1 MQKKIDH
8 AREVALNILK
18 PTPAQLQHGLE
29 LHQHSLVWDA
39 YSFSP
44 NGRWQEESLDQ
55 LSDCGAGR
63 DELSDTAEYN
73 HHVGFLQDPGRR
85 QEFALAWR
93 AAGVN
98 CIFQNAG
105 REGNQLSV
113 LVRRLSHYTALC
125 DRYPELL
132 RRAVW
137 PEQVEAAAQ
146 DGVPCICPSSN
157 GVPIRY
163 QVEAEESL
171 LDIQVLYSLG
181 IRMMHLT
188 YNRRNLIGDGC
199 AETSNSGLSDFGRQV
214 VRRMNELGVIP
225 DIAHSGQQTSL
236 EAALCSSKP
245 VVASHSTAYAVN
257 AHVRA
262 KQDQTIRAICDSGG
276 YVGVCS
282 IPPFLGGSGD
292 IAMLLN
298 HLEYLRN
305 TFGAEHVAIGTD
317 HGILCGDGPSGGYK
331 RPYRRIWESYWPEGG
346 VDQGFVTTE
355 NMTDSLAWTNWP
367 LLTVGM
373 VQRGFSD
380 DEIQKII
387 GGNVLRVCRATFG
400 K

>member
-1 MQKKIDH
+1 MQQKIDH

-18 PTPAQLQHGLE
+18 PTPSQLQHGLE
-29 LHQHSLVWDA
+29 LHQQSLVWDA
-39 YSFSP
+39 YGFSP
-44 NGRWQEESLDQ
+44 NGRWQEDSLDQ
-55 LSDCGAGR
+55 LCDSGAGR
-63 DELSDTAEYN
+63 DELSDAREYN
-73 HHVGFLQDPGRR
+73 HQIGFLQEQGKRE
-85 QEFALAWR
+85 EFALAWR
-93 AAGVN
+93 EAGVN

-105 REGNQLSV
+105 REGNCLSV
-113 LVRRLSHYTALC
+113 MARRLSHYTALC

-137 PEQVEAAAQ
+137 PEQVEAAAR

-171 LDIQVLYSLG
+171 LDIRVLYSLG

-199 AETSNSGLSDFGRQV
+199 GERADSGLSEFGHQV
-214 VRRMNELGVIP
+214 IRRLNELGVIP
-225 DIAHSGQQTSL
+225 DVAHSGQQTSL
-236 EAALCSSKP
+236 EAARCSSKP
-245 VVASHSTAYAVN
+245 VVASHSTAFAVN
-257 AHVRA
+257 EHIRA
-262 KQDQTIRAICDSGG
+262 KKDQTIRAICDSGG
-276 YVGVCS
+276 YIGVCA

-292 IAMLLN
+292 IAMFLN

-317 HGILCGDGPSGGYK
+317 HGITCGNGPTGGNN
-331 RPYRRIWESYWPEGG
+331 RPYRRIWESYWPEGYNH
-346 VDQGFVTTE
+346 GFVVTE
-355 NMTDSLAWTNWP
+355 TMNESLAWSNWP
-367 LLTVGM
+367 LFTVGM

-380 DEIQKII
+380 AEIQKII